1 MTHLSR
7 RFVLTGLATAVAV
20 SRLPSVALAQ
30 AAGPFKLPPLPYA
43 ANALEPHIDARTME
57 IHHDRHHAAYV
68 NNMNGFAKDNPMLG
82 QRPIVE
88 ILAKL
93 SDVPEAVRTGV
104 RNNLGGHANHS
115 MFWEIMGPGGG
126 KPDGELATA
135 ITRDLGGME
144 KFQNDF
150 NGAGGRRVRLRMGVR
165 HRDPRTASSP
175 SNRSPTRTR
184 RSWTASAC

>member
-20 SRLPSVALAQ
+20 SRLPLCRPRASR
-30 AAGPFKLPPLPYA
+30 PDRSSSRRCPMR
-43 ANALEPHIDARTME
+43 RTRWNR
-57 IHHDRHHAAYV
+57 ISTRAPWKSITTATTRLTS

-82 QRPIVE
+82 ERPIVE

-126 KPDGELATA
+126 KPDGELAAA

-150 NGAGGRRVRLRMGVR
+150 NGAGGRVFGSGWVFVTVTPRRQAR
-165 HRDPRTASSP
+165 HRK
-175 SNRSPTRTR
+175 RSPTRTR
-184 RSWTASAC
+184 R